1 MNRVIQIDEPDQCV
15 VVGVEHDYEGDYVT
29 LRLFFGDPRKNP
41 DEVVFLS
48 AAGAELLGRGLL
60 DAAEQTRGTS

>member
-1 MNRVIQIDEPDQCV
+1 MNRVAQIDEPDQRL
-15 VVGVEHDYEGDYVT
+15 VVGVEQEDGGDYVT
-29 LRLFFGDPRKNP
+29 IRLFFGDPRQDP

-48 AAGAELLGRGLL
+48 ATGAELLGRGLL

>member
-1 MNRVIQIDEPDQCV
+1 MNRVAQIDEPDQCL
-15 VVGVEHDYEGDYVT
+15 VVGVEHDDGGDYVT
-29 LRLFFGDPRKNP
+29 LRLFFGDPRQDP
-41 DEVVFLS
+41 GEVALLS